1 MHILGICITENDMT
15 KRITFNIKNT
25 KTIDT
30 IDRYCLTKNN
40 ISRSEVIASLLNS
53 VAPILDE
60 ISDKYQAAQAIDNKL
75 LSLFKTEVTSQIQKQ
90 HGEVPAKL
98 HCLEIWNNHIRCGFT
113 PLDDFVSQ
121 TPKEHTRKDNNIGIH
136 EKEDIENTIRQVMK
150 VVTGAKLAL
159 FIYTKRK
166 VERQNHLALAGGI
179 SQTLFLKNNIYHDY
193 LFDIQNAKVLNADDL
208 IFFGINDSLKK
219 NKIKHNPKYLCW
231 IPVFYTGLNMGYA
244 TVAHKAKVIIVPVLH
259 REDVPESVFTER
271 PKDVV
276 IVNPF
281 E

>member
-1 MHILGICITENDMT
+1 MS
-15 KRITFNIKNT
+15 KAVTFSIKNIKT
-25 KTIDT
+25 LES
-30 IDRYCLTKNN
+30 IDRYCLAKKN
-40 ISRSEVIASLLNS
+40 ISRSKVISSLLDS
-53 VAPILDE
+53 VSPILDE
-60 ISDKYQAAQAIDNKL
+60 ISDHYQMAQAIDNKL
-75 LSLFKTEVTSQIQKQ
+75 LSLFKTEITTQIQKQ
-90 HGEVPAKL
+90 HSTVSAEQ
-98 HCLEIWNNHIRCGFT
+98 HCLEIWNNHIRCKT
-113 PLDDFVSQ
+113 LLSDDISNQ
-121 TPKEHTRKDNNIGIH
+121 SPKSHLRKDTKIGIY
-136 EKEDIENTIRQVMK
+136 EREEIEDTVRQGMEI
-150 VVTGAKLAL
+150 APDARLAL
-159 FIYTKRK
+159 FIYTRRI
-166 VERQNHLALAGGI
+166 VEHENSLAGGI
-179 SQTLFLKNNIYHDY
+179 SQTLLLKNNTYDNY

-244 TVAHKAKVIIVPVLH
+244 TVDHKAKVIVVPVLH